1 MENKVNENY
10 LKKKKT
16 NLKPA
21 MLSFRVFFGYNM
33 NALGIQ
39 NSKFLSWGTTQIN
52 HIYKENY

>member
-1 MENKVNENY
+1 MKTI
-10 LKKKKT
+10 KKKK

-21 MLSFRVFFGYNM
+21 LLSFRVFFGYNM
-33 NALGIQ
+33 NAFGIQ